1 MRPILN
7 MVDHETNE
15 LFFDNLEILGD
26 ALLGEEGRGLGVII
40 EGRDAERA
48 LIAAECIGDGY
59 WFLDRST
66 GYVNERKVFGRAVG

>member
-7 MVDHETNE
+7 MVEHETNE

-26 ALLGEEGRGLGVII
+26 ALLGEEGRGLGVIF